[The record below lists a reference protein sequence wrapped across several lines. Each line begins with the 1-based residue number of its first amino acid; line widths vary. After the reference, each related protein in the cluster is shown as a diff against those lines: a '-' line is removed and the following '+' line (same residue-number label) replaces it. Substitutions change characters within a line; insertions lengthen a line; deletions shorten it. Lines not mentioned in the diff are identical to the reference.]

1 MTKKKSDHVEDLD
14 DPQYDTLEVVPTE
27 NVLELNPEA
36 AKPEPNVGDPDYD
49 WSTHYGT
56 DELYTHTFPNGT
68 VVAIKT
74 FEAIYTKTW
83 LYSIRGLQTNVD
95 FEFAAID
102 RAACPTAQE
111 VLESLDDADSDP
123 IADLFKAWT
132 SKGTSRG
139 KGDEGLTPGK

>member
-1 MTKKKSDHVEDLD
+1 MSKKSDTIESEDVTLDLSDETAEELVE
-14 DPQYDTLEVVPTE
+14 EI
-27 NVLELNPEA
+27 EL
-36 AKPEPNVGDPDYD
+36 PEPKVGSAEYD
-49 WSTHYGT
+49 WSKHYDT
-56 DELYTHTFPNGT
+56 DKLYTHTFTNGT

-111 VLESLDDADSDP
+111 VLMSLDDSNGDP

-132 SKGTSRG
+132 SAGTSHG
-139 KGDEGLTPGK
+139 EGDEGLTPGK